1 MPSWLISGLHFY
13 SELFSAK
20 VSPAGVWDVGGN
32 EVAVGIEAEV
42 EAGELLDVMM
52 ERREALLEGTADLV
66 VASFLA
72 FLLKKRWIKMRPGNQ
87 TMRKRVRW
95 AYSKAVIL
103 ALTQ

>member
-1 MPSWLISGLHFY
+1 M
-13 SELFSAK
+13 
-20 VSPAGVWDVGGN
+20 GGN

-72 FLLKKRWIKMRPGNQ
+72 FLLKKR
-87 TMRKRVRW
+87 
-95 AYSKAVIL
+95 
-103 ALTQ
+103 